1 MPDRSSPHPLE
12 PSTPEMRS
20 MADAASSF
28 LIRFI
33 EGLDEAPAS
42 DLSAIVAARR
52 AGLPDEFLDGTMYV
66 TDQVH
71 ASVTKSAVLAGF
83 PQRAVRPV
91 PRDAALRMDPEAL
104 RHLIRRDRDGG
115 ARPFLVVPS

>member
-42 DLSAIVAARR
+42 DLADLADAAAAFREPAPER
-52 AGLPDEFLDGTMYV
+52 GTPFEDLV
-66 TDQVH
+66 DQV
-71 ASVTKSAVLAGF
+71 AGAATKGFLTPGPGYVAYIPGGGLWAAAVADFLAAG
-83 PQRAVRPV
+83 
-91 PRDAALRMDPEAL
+91 
-104 RHLIRRDRDGG
+104 INKY
-115 ARPFLVVPS
+115 